1 MLASMTGLTNSPSP
15 GVGAVLSEGS
25 GSPLTAAATDSVAA
39 GDAPP
44 RVSSD
49 GEQAAI
55 EIAATSSK
63 PTLGATLIR
72 RPSALDAGRGD
83 ALDDVA
89 LEDEIQ
95 HQHRDGGH
103 GGSRHDQP

>member
-1 MLASMTGLTNSPSP
+1 MFASMTGVTNSPSR
-15 GVGAVLSEGS
+15 GVAAVLSEGS
-25 GSPLTAAATDSVAA
+25 GSPLAAAATDAVASA
-39 GDAPP
+39 EAPP
-44 RVSSD
+44 RVPSD
-49 GEQAAI
+49 GEQAATDL
-55 EIAATSSK
+55 AATSSR

-95 HQHRDGGH
+95 DQHR
-103 GGSRHDQP
+103 